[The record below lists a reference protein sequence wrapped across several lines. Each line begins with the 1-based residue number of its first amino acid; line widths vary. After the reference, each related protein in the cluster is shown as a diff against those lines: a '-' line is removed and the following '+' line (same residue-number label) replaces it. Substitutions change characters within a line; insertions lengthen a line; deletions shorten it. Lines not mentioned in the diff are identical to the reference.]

1 MLKSSNNNLNRITQ
15 CGSFFIFKLKKIMI
29 KITEFSAYNRI
40 FLPKYSEKDIK
51 TLQLSHNVQYD
62 DEETYD
68 LTFTIVDT
76 DDSFYTVDVAI
87 GNMGLRDGYY
97 NLKYFDEDWNEIGNE
112 ILSINIEEDV
122 LDYQEFWT
130 YGEFY
135 RQLYKPLDDWQST
148 YISYTM
154 LNGDGGGRNVGT
166 TVGTSLFRNFN
177 GNGYRG
183 LYSISFG
190 DGIEGISDGACR
202 ENYFLKTVHLP
213 SSLDYLAQNVFRDCW
228 NLESLE
234 IPTGVTEIHEYVC
247 YGDESLKTVTMNT
260 ELNEIGKYAFA
271 DCYSLSSVT
280 NASARKIGESA
291 FESTAIE
298 KYNTDGIIDVID
310 QYAFYNCTKLKQ
322 ARILAYTIHH
332 RVFQY
337 SGIESYCNYLSR
349 YTYVE
354 DSTFEGCE
362 NLRYFKGKYV
372 DYVGESAFE
381 NCPNLEKVVLGN
393 LQGGESQAF
402 AYCPKLNKIYLCNT
416 SSMPNNLAY
425 NAFDGVSTEGT
436 LYVYRNMLNAAETFK
451 DNYLP
456 SDWVVEP
463 ITEPIDFDYE
473 D

>member
-1 MLKSSNNNLNRITQ
+1 
-15 CGSFFIFKLKKIMI
+15 MI

-51 TLQLSHNVQYD
+51 TLQLSHNVEYED
-62 DEETYD
+62 KGTYD

-76 DDSFYTVDVAI
+76 DDSFYTVDVAL

-97 NLKYFDEDWNEIGNE
+97 NLKYFDENWNEIGNE

-122 LDYQEFWT
+122 IDYQEYWS
-130 YGEFY
+130 YGDFY
-135 RQLYKPLDDWQST
+135 RQLFKPTEEWSST
-148 YISYTM
+148 YISYQM
-154 LNGDGGGRNVGT
+154 LNREWGSQNDGTIIGT
-166 TVGTSLFRNFN
+166 NMFRNFH

-190 DGIEGISDGACR
+190 DGIEGISDSACR

-213 SSLDYLAQNVFRDCW
+213 SKLDYLAQNVFRDCW
-228 NLESLE
+228 SLESLE
-234 IPTGVTEIHEYVC
+234 IPTGVTEIHEYLC
-247 YGDESLKTVTMNT
+247 YCDESLKTVTMNT
-260 ELNEIGKYAFA
+260 ELDEIGRYAFA
-271 DCYSLSSVT
+271 DCYCLTSIT
-280 NASARKIGESA
+280 NAWARTIGESA

-298 KYNTDGIIDVID
+298 QYNNDRTIDTID
-310 QYAFYNCTKLKQ
+310 RYAFYNCTKLRQ
-322 ARILAYTIHH
+322 ARIKAKTIHH
-332 RVFQY
+332 RAFQY
-337 SGIESYCNYLSR
+337 SGIESYCNNLSQ

-372 DYVGESAFE
+372 DYVGESAFK

-402 AYCPKLNKIYLCNT
+402 GYCPKLNKIYLGNT
-416 SSMPNNLAY
+416 STMPNNLAV
-425 NAFDGVSTEGT
+425 NAFDGVSPEGT
-436 LYVYRNMLNAAETFK
+436 LYVYQNMLNAAETFK
-451 DNYLP
+451 NNYLP

-463 ITEPIDFDYE
+463 INEPIDFDYE

>member
-154 LNGDGGGRNVGT
+154 LNGDRGGRNEGT
-166 TVGTSLFRNFN
+166 IVGTSVFRNFN

-183 LYSISFG
+183 LYSITFG

-202 ENYFLKTVHLP
+202 ENYFLKSVHLP

-228 NLESLE
+228 SLESLE
-234 IPTGVTEIHEYVC
+234 IPTGVTKIYEYLC

-298 KYNTDGIIDVID
+298 KYNTDGIIDTID

>member
-154 LNGDGGGRNVGT
+154 LNGDRGGRNEGT
-166 TVGTSLFRNFN
+166 IVGTSVFRNFN

-183 LYSISFG
+183 LYSITFG

-202 ENYFLKTVHLP
+202 ENYFLKSVHLP

-228 NLESLE
+228 SLESLE
-234 IPTGVTEIHEYVC
+234 IPTGVTKIHEYVC

>member
-1 MLKSSNNNLNRITQ
+1 
-15 CGSFFIFKLKKIMI
+15 MI

-40 FLPKYSEKDIK
+40 FLPKYSEKEIK

-62 DEETYD
+62 DQETYD

-76 DDSFYTVDVAI
+76 DDSFYTVDVAF
-87 GNMGLRDGYY
+87 GNLDLRDGYY

-122 LDYQEFWT
+122 IDYQEYWT
-130 YGEFY
+130 YGNFY

-148 YISYTM
+148 YISYKM
-154 LNGDGGGRNVGT
+154 LNGEWGSQNVGT
-166 TVGTSLFRNFN
+166 TVGTSLFRNFH

-183 LYSISFG
+183 LYSITFG
-190 DGIEGISDGACR
+190 DGVEGISDSACR
-202 ENYFLKTVHLP
+202 DNYFLKTVHLP

-228 NLESLE
+228 SLESLE
-234 IPTGVTEIHEYVC
+234 IPTGVTKIHEYVC

-260 ELNEIGKYAFA
+260 DLDEIGEYAFA

-280 NASARKIGESA
+280 NAYARKIGESA

-298 KYNTDGIIDVID
+298 KYNNDRIIDTID
-310 QYAFYNCTKLKQ
+310 IYAFYNCTKLRQ
-322 ARILAYTIHH
+322 ARIEAYTIHSNA
-332 RVFQY
+332 FQY
-337 SGIESYCNYLSR
+337 SGIESYCNNLTR

-354 DSTFEGCE
+354 DSTFEGCP
-362 NLRYFKGKYV
+362 NLRYFKGKNV
-372 DYVGESAFE
+372 DYVGDSAFK

-393 LQGGESQAF
+393 LQGGELQAF
-402 AYCPKLNKIYLCNT
+402 AYCPKLNKIYLGNT
-416 SSMPNNLAY
+416 SAMPNNLAV
-425 NAFDGVSTEGT
+425 NAFDGVSPEGT
-436 LYVYRNMLNAAETFK
+436 LYVYQNMLNAAETFK
-451 DNYLP
+451 NNYLP